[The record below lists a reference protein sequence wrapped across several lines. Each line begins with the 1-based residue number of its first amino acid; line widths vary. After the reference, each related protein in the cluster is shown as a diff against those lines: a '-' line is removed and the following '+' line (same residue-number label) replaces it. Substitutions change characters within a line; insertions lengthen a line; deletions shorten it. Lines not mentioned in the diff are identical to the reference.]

1 MNSSKLHDF
10 VHLLATD
17 CGFDRCGCTS
27 ASPVE
32 HADFYREWLADGCA
46 GTMDYLGNY
55 LPERFNPARLLPGAK
70 TVIVTA
76 LNYRQ
81 PEPANEPEFV
91 NEPESAEA
99 TDNSDRNES
108 WGKSEPRGRV
118 AMYAWGAD
126 YHKVVK
132 AKLFKMV
139 DALRAKLDQPFDAK
153 VCVDTAPILER
164 QFAQRAGIGW
174 IGKNT
179 MSISRELGSYYFLG
193 EIVTTL
199 EMEYDEPAAGH
210 CGNCT
215 RCIDACP
222 TGALSEPYRLDASKC
237 ISYLTIENRQDGI
250 PQELHG
256 PMGDWVFGCDVCQQV
271 CPHNI
276 KNRDKYTKESKFTVR
291 SPAPNPNLDDL
302 RNWTD
307 EQYRENLTG
316 SAMKRAKPDMLRR
329 NAGIAL
335 ENKNK

>member
-1 MNSSKLHDF
+1 M
-10 VHLLATD
+10 HLLATD

-27 ASPVE
+27 AVSVE

-55 LPERFNPARLLPGAK
+55 LSERFNPARLLPGAK

-81 PEPANEPEFV
+81 PEPGNER
-91 NEPESAEA
+91 ESADPP
-99 TDNSDRNES
+99 DNSDSDKSSDPNELR
-108 WGKSEPRGRV
+108 GKV

-139 DALRAKLDQPFDAK
+139 DALRAKLDQPFEAK

-164 QFAQRAGIGW
+164 QFAQRAGVGW

-179 MSISRELGSYYFLG
+179 MSINRELGSYYFLG

-199 EMEYDEPAAGH
+199 EMEFDQPATSH

-237 ISYLTIENRQDGI
+237 ISYLTIENRQEEI
-250 PQELHG
+250 PQELHRQ
-256 PMGDWVFGCDVCQQV
+256 MGDWVFGCDICQQV

-276 KNRDKYTKESKFTVR
+276 KNSDKYTRETRFAVR

-302 RNWTD
+302 QNWTD

-316 SAMKRAKPDMLRR
+316 SAMKRAKPEMLRR
-329 NAGIAL
+329 NAGIAR
-335 ENKNK
+335 ENK